1 MLILAGVFGATALLL
16 ALIGIYG
23 VIAYS
28 VAQRTPEIGVRLALG
43 AHPSE
48 VVRMVVAQGMRLAVA
63 GIVLGLAAAIA
74 LTRLMVSL
82 LYEVE
87 PSDPQTLVAV
97 AFVLTAAAFVACSLP
112 ALRASLIAP
121 STALRYE

>member
-1 MLILAGVFGATALLL
+1 
-16 ALIGIYG
+16 
-23 VIAYS
+23 
-28 VAQRTPEIGVRLALG
+28 
-43 AHPSE
+43 
-48 VVRMVVAQGMRLAVA
+48 
-63 GIVLGLAAAIA
+63 
-74 LTRLMVSL
+74 MVSL